1 MNTQSS
7 ISVLAFRPMEVR
19 HVKPEQRFEVVVDG
33 RRARLEYFLMDPD
46 VLDIR
51 STFVPQQ
58 IRGQGIGQRM
68 VEAAISFAKEQQL
81 QVRAS
86 CWYARE
92 LINSG
97 RVQC

>member
-1 MNTQSS
+1 
-7 ISVLAFRPMEVR
+7 MELEGSYTFSAPR
-19 HVKPEQRFEVVVDG
+19 DVVW
-33 RRARLEYFLMDPD
+33 RALMDPD

-51 STFVPQQ
+51 STFVPQE

-68 VEAAISFAKEQQL
+68 VEAAISFAKEQHL

-92 LINSG
+92 LIDSG